1 MQNFHTSQDAGYFG
15 RLKAVQDI
23 SAVTAAC
30 MLVKKSV
37 FDAIGGFDE
46 SFVVSLND
54 VDLCLRIREAGKL
67 IVQDPN
73 VELYHYES
81 KSRGYENTP
90 EKKVRFKE
98 EILRFRRRWKTFLDQ
113 GDPYYSPNLSLM
125 NGECELRR
133 EKEVPVEWK
142 KLFPHGEEAEK

>member
-1 MQNFHTSQDAGYFG
+1 M
-15 RLKAVQDI
+15 
-23 SAVTAAC
+23 
-30 MLVKKSV
+30 
-37 FDAIGGFDE
+37 
-46 SFVVSLND
+46 
-54 VDLCLRIREAGKL
+54 
-67 IVQDPN
+67 
-73 VELYHYES
+73 ELYHYES

-90 EKKVRFKE
+90 EKKERFKE

>member
-1 MQNFHTSQDAGYFG
+1 M
-15 RLKAVQDI
+15 QDI

-46 SFVVSLND
+46 SFVVFLND

-90 EKKVRFKE
+90 GEKRSASKRRFSGSGGDGR
-98 EILRFRRRWKTFLDQ
+98 LFLDQ

>member
-1 MQNFHTSQDAGYFG
+1 M
-15 RLKAVQDI
+15 
-23 SAVTAAC
+23 
-30 MLVKKSV
+30 
-37 FDAIGGFDE
+37 
-46 SFVVSLND
+46 VSLND

-90 EKKVRFKE
+90 EKKERFNQ
-98 EILRFRRRWKTFLDQ
+98 EILRFRRRWKSFLDQ

-125 NGECELRR
+125 NGECQLRK